1 MTIEFAAPV
10 IDKPMTH
17 SADLEHSWT
26 ANAANW
32 TRAVRDGLIPSRKAG
47 TDAAIVAAIA
57 ARAPKRLLD
66 VGCGEGWLC
75 REARARTGCDCVG
88 VDFSA
93 DLVRDAAAA
102 DAEGRYRVLS
112 YADLIAGAH
121 DLAGGFD
128 AIVFNYALFEADV
141 APLLRAVRGLLA
153 PGGAVL
159 IQTLH
164 PDVFAGTEEGWRVED
179 FAAFQS
185 RDWTPMPWYYRSV
198 ASWRATVA
206 RAGLRLIEAREPQ
219 TEDGRIL
226 SLLMICA
233 SAS

>member
-1 MTIEFAAPV
+1 MIRENTDGNSSSE
-10 IDKPMTH
+10 
-17 SADLEHSWT
+17 LERSWI

-32 TRAVRDGLIPSRKAG
+32 TRAVREGLIPSRKAG
-47 TDAAIVAAIA
+47 TDAAIIDAVVA
-57 ARAPKRLLD
+57 RRPKRLLD

-75 REARARTGCDCVG
+75 RKVRAATQCDTTGIDAA
-88 VDFSA
+88 A

-102 DAEGRYRVLS
+102 DPAGTYRELS
-112 YADLIAGAH
+112 YTDLVAGTH
-121 DLAGGFD
+121 DLGGGFD
-128 AIVFNYALFEADV
+128 AIVFNYALFEEDV
-141 APLLRAVRGLLA
+141 APLLAAARGLLA
-153 PGGAVL
+153 PRGAIL

-164 PDVFAGTEEGWRVED
+164 PDVFAGAAEGWRIED

-185 RDWTPMPWYYRSV
+185 RNWTPMPWYYRSV

-206 RAGLRLIEAREPQ
+206 RAGLTLIEAREPR

-226 SLLMICA
+226 SLLMICE

>member
-1 MTIEFAAPV
+1 M
-10 IDKPMTH
+10 
-17 SADLEHSWT
+17 
-26 ANAANW
+26 
-32 TRAVRDGLIPSRKAG
+32 RDGLIPSRKAG

-57 ARAPKRLLD
+57 ARGPKRLLD

-75 REARARTGCDCVG
+75 RQVRAAIQCDTIGIDAAV
-88 VDFSA
+88 

-102 DAEGRYRVLS
+102 DPAGTYRVLS
-112 YADLIAGAH
+112 YADLVAGAH
-121 DLAGGFD
+121 DLGGGFD
-128 AIVFNYALFEADV
+128 AIVFNYALFEEDI
-141 APLLRAVRGLLA
+141 APLLAAARRLLA
-153 PGGAVL
+153 PRGAVL

-164 PDVFAGTEEGWRVED
+164 PDAFAGAAEGWRIED

-206 RAGLRLIEAREPQ
+206 RAGLTLIEAREPQ

-226 SLLMICA
+226 SLLMICE

>member
-1 MTIEFAAPV
+1 M
-10 IDKPMTH
+10 
-17 SADLEHSWT
+17 
-26 ANAANW
+26 
-32 TRAVRDGLIPSRKAG
+32 RDGLIPSRKAG

-57 ARAPKRLLD
+57 ARRPQRLLD

-75 REARARTGCDCVG
+75 RQVRAATQCDTTGIDAA
-88 VDFSA
+88 A
-93 DLVRDAAAA
+93 DLVRDAATA
-102 DAEGRYRVLS
+102 DPAGRYLMLS
-112 YADLIAGAH
+112 YADLIGGAR
-121 DLAGGFD
+121 DLGGEFD
-128 AIVFNYALFEADV
+128 VVVFNYALFEEDI
-141 APLLRAVRGLLA
+141 APLLAAARRLLA
-153 PGGAVL
+153 PRGAVL

-164 PDVFAGTEEGWRVED
+164 PDAFAGAAEGWRIED